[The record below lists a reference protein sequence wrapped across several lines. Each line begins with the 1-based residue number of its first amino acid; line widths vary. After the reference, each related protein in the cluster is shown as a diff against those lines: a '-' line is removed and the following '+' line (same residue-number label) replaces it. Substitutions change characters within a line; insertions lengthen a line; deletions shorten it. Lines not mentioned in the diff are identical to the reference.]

1 VKTRIADLV
10 RPDLADLKP
19 YVVKDIPHRIKMDAN
34 ENPFHMPDRIREL
47 IAKEFREH
55 PFNRYPDPAALTLR
69 ESLAAE
75 LKKPDKSGNYSD
87 VNVSQLAIGNGSDE
101 LINYIIAAFGGWG
114 ARVIFPSP
122 TFSMYG
128 ILAKLWGA
136 EAVDVPLSHN
146 FDIPPDEIISAA
158 KTNDRNIVF
167 ISYPNNPTG
176 NCFSH
181 EAVLDIIQ
189 NSDAIVVIDEAYY
202 EFSDKTFFPL
212 LEHHENLIL
221 LRTFSKAFGLAGLR
235 VGYMIAKSDIIHE
248 IMKVKLVYNINSLSQ
263 KIALILLE
271 HKGEV
276 VPYIG
281 KILQERERLA
291 RQLDDLDGIVPFPSD
306 ANFILFRA
314 EPDAKLIFSELLRN
328 GILIRN
334 LNEPGPLRNCLRVT
348 VGKSEENDAFLDTL
362 RGFYE

>member
-1 VKTRIADLV
+1 VRIRIADLV
-10 RPDLADLKP
+10 RPDLADLEP
-19 YVVKDIPHRIKMDAN
+19 YVVRDVPHRVKMDAN
-34 ENPFHMPDRIREL
+34 ENPFDMPDQIREL
-47 IAKEFREH
+47 IAEESRKH
-55 PFNRYPDPAALTLR
+55 PFNRYPDPAALALR

-75 LKKPDKSGNYSD
+75 LNL
-87 VNVSQLAIGNGSDE
+87 NVSQLAVGNGSDE
-101 LINYIIAAFGGWG
+101 LISYIIAAFGGSG
-114 ARVIFPSP
+114 ATVIFPSP

-136 EAVDVPLSHN
+136 EAVGVPLSHG
-146 FDIPPDEIISAA
+146 FDILPDEIISAA
-158 KTNDRNIVF
+158 KANDRNIVF

-181 EAVLDIIQ
+181 QAVLAIIG
-189 NSDAIVVIDEAYY
+189 NSNAIVVMDEAYY
-202 EFSDKTFFPL
+202 EFSGKTFLPL
-212 LEHHENLIL
+212 LEDHGNLIL

-235 VGYMIAKSDIIHE
+235 VGYMIARSDIIHE

-271 HKGEV
+271 HRNEIA
-276 VPYIG
+276 PYIE

-291 RQLDDLDGIVPFPSD
+291 QQLGSLDGIVPFPSD

-314 EPDAKLIFSELLRN
+314 EPDAEIIFSKLLQK

-348 VGKSEENDAFLDTL
+348 VGKPEENDAFLDVL
-362 RGFYE
+362 RGLHE

>member
-1 VKTRIADLV
+1 MKAKIADLV

-19 YVVKDIPHRIKMDAN
+19 YVVKDVPHRIKMDAN
-34 ENPFHMPDRIREL
+34 ENPFDMPDQIRNL
-47 IAKEFREH
+47 IAEESRKH

-69 ESLAAE
+69 ESLADE
-75 LKKPDKSGNYSD
+75 LN

-101 LINYIIAAFGGWG
+101 LINYIIAAFGGCG

-136 EAVDVPLSHN
+136 EAVGVPLSHS
-146 FDIPPDEIISAA
+146 FDILPDEIISAA
-158 KTNDRNIVF
+158 LERRQTRNIVF

-181 EAVLDIIQ
+181 HAVLDIIE
-189 NSDAIVVIDEAYY
+189 NSDAIVVMDEAYY
-202 EFSDKTFFPL
+202 EFSGKTFFSL
-212 LEHHENLIL
+212 LEDHENLIL

-235 VGYMIAKSDIIHE
+235 VGYMIARSDIIHE
-248 IMKVKLVYNINSLSQ
+248 IMKVKLVYNSNSLSQ

-271 HKGEV
+271 HKSEMA
-276 VPYIG
+276 PYIER
-281 KILQERERLA
+281 ILQGRERLA
-291 RQLDDLDGIVPFPSD
+291 RQLADLDGIVPFLSD

-314 EPDAKLIFSELLRN
+314 EPDAEAIFSKLLQN

-334 LNEPGPLRNCLRVT
+334 LNEPGPLQNCLRVT
-348 VGKSEENDAFLDTL
+348 VGKPEENDAFLDIL
-362 RGFYE
+362 RGLHE